1 MHSPVDSN
9 SDAPG
14 PDLDRPLPL
23 RRLVYLEEAGEVTI
37 GSPETDTYAV
47 FPADGAELVR
57 TLADGLTPREA
68 AERYRAAY
76 GESVDIADLIEVL
89 AELDLLRP
97 ADAPTAETPTAETA
111 ENAPVR
117 WQRLGGLLFG
127 RPALVGYALVTVL
140 AAVEMVR
147 VPALVPRTDNL
158 FFTSSYTLVV
168 LLLFFGQAPLLALHE
183 AFHALAGRRLG
194 LRSRLSVGH
203 RLVYLVLETSLDG
216 LVSVPRRQRYLPI
229 LAGMLADVL
238 AIAALTLVA
247 DGTRGSAATVARLC
261 LAMAYATVLRL
272 AWQGFFYLRTDL
284 YVLLST
290 ALGCVNLHAAA
301 VDVLRNTTRRITGRP
316 PVDLEAHH
324 PVDRRVARWY
334 SWLMV
339 VGYAFTL
346 SMFAGVVVPT
356 AYRLLHD
363 VWSRMTG
370 HGSTAAR
377 LDSIVLLLLS
387 LGQTAAVVVLAVRE
401 RRAARRPAPARTA

>member
-14 PDLDRPLPL
+14 LDLDRPLPL
-23 RRLVYLEEAGEVTI
+23 RRLVYLEEADEVTI

-57 TLADGLTPREA
+57 MLADGLTPREA
-68 AERYRAAY
+68 AERYRTAH

-89 AELDLLRP
+89 AELDLFRP
-97 ADAPTAETPTAETA
+97 ADAPTAET
-111 ENAPVR
+111 APVR

-127 RPALVGYALVTVL
+127 RPALLGYALVTVL

-158 FFTSSYTLVV
+158 FFTTSYTLVV

-216 LVSVPRRQRYLPI
+216 LVSVPRRKRYLPI

-238 AIAALTLVA
+238 AIAVLTLIA
-247 DGTRGSAATVARLC
+247 DVTRGGAATVARLC
-261 LAMAYATVLRL
+261 LAIAYATVLRL

-301 VDVLRNTTRRITGRP
+301 VDVLRSTVRRVTGRP

-334 SWLMV
+334 AWLMV

-346 SMFAGVVVPT
+346 TMFAGVVVPT

-363 VWSRMTG
+363 VWLRMTG
-370 HGSTAAR
+370 QGSTAAR

>member
-9 SDAPG
+9 PDAPG
-14 PDLDRPLPL
+14 LDLDRPLPL
-23 RRLVYLEEAGEVTI
+23 RRLVYLEEADEVTI

-57 TLADGLTPREA
+57 MLADGLTPREA
-68 AERYRAAY
+68 AERYRTAH
-76 GESVDIADLIEVL
+76 GESVDIADLVEVL
-89 AELDLLRP
+89 ADLDLLRP
-97 ADAPTAETPTAETA
+97 ADTPTAET
-111 ENAPVR
+111 APVR
-117 WQRLGGLLFG
+117 WQRLGGLVFG
-127 RPALVGYALVTVL
+127 RPALVGYALVTAL

-238 AIAALTLVA
+238 AIAVLTLVA
-247 DGTRGSAATVARLC
+247 DATRGGAATVARLC
-261 LAMAYATVLRL
+261 LAIAYATVLRL

-301 VDVLRNTTRRITGRP
+301 VDVLRNTVRRVTGRT
-316 PVDLEAHH
+316 PVDLEVHH
-324 PVDRRVARWY
+324 PVDRRAARWY

-346 SMFAGVVVPT
+346 TMFAGVVVPT

-363 VWSRMTG
+363 VWLRMTG
-370 HGSTAAR
+370 QGSTAAR

-387 LGQTAAVVVLAVRE
+387 LAQTAAVVVLAVRE

>member
-14 PDLDRPLPL
+14 LDLDRPLPL
-23 RRLVYLEEAGEVTI
+23 RRLVYLEEADEVTI

-57 TLADGLTPREA
+57 MLADGLTPRAA
-68 AERYRAAY
+68 AERYRIAH
-76 GESVDIADLIEVL
+76 GESVDIADLVEVL

-97 ADAPTAETPTAETA
+97 ADAPTAAT
-111 ENAPVR
+111 APVR

-127 RPALVGYALVTVL
+127 RPALFGYALVTAL
-140 AAVEMVR
+140 AVVEMLR
-147 VPALVPRTDNL
+147 VPGLVPRTDNL
-158 FFTSSYTLVV
+158 FFTTSYTLVV

-238 AIAALTLVA
+238 AISVLTLIA
-247 DGTRGSAATVARLC
+247 DVTRGGAATVSRLC
-261 LAMAYATVLRL
+261 LAMAWATVLRL

-301 VDVLRNTTRRITGRP
+301 VDVLRNTVRRFTGRP
-316 PVDLEAHH
+316 PVDLAVHH

-346 SMFAGVVVPT
+346 TMFAGVVVPT

-363 VWSRMTG
+363 VWLRMTG
-370 HGSTAAR
+370 QGSTAAR

-387 LGQTAAVVVLAVRE
+387 LAQTTAVVVLALRE

>member
-14 PDLDRPLPL
+14 LDLDRPLPL
-23 RRLVYLEEAGEVTI
+23 RRLVYLEEADEVTI

-57 TLADGLTPREA
+57 MLADGLTPREA
-68 AERYRAAY
+68 AERYRTAY
-76 GESVDIADLIEVL
+76 GESVDIADLVEVL
-89 AELDLLRP
+89 AELDLFRP
-97 ADAPTAETPTAETA
+97 ADAPAAET
-111 ENAPVR
+111 APVR
-117 WQRLGGLLFG
+117 WQRLGAVVFG
-127 RPALVGYALVTVL
+127 RPALLGYALVTAL

-158 FFTSSYTLVV
+158 FFTTSYTLVV

-216 LVSVPRRQRYLPI
+216 LVSVPRRQRYLPV

-238 AIAALTLVA
+238 AIAVLTLIA
-247 DGTRGSAATVARLC
+247 DVTRGGAATVARLC
-261 LAMAYATVLRL
+261 LAIAYATVLRL

-301 VDVLRNTTRRITGRP
+301 VDVLRSTVRRVTGRP
-316 PVDLEAHH
+316 PVDLEVHH

-346 SMFAGVVVPT
+346 TMFAGVVVPT

-363 VWSRMTG
+363 VWLRMTG
-370 HGSTAAR
+370 QGSTAAR

-387 LGQTAAVVVLAVRE
+387 LAQTAAVVVLAVRE
-401 RRAARRPAPARTA
+401 RRAARRPAPVRTA

>member
-9 SDAPG
+9 PDAPG
-14 PDLDRPLPL
+14 LDLDRPLPL
-23 RRLVYLEEAGEVTI
+23 RRLVYLEEADEVTI

-57 TLADGLTPREA
+57 MLADGLTPREA
-68 AERYRAAY
+68 AERYLSAH
-76 GESVDIADLIEVL
+76 GESVDIADLVEAL
-89 AELDLLRP
+89 ADLDLLRP
-97 ADAPTAETPTAETA
+97 ADEPTAGAAP
-111 ENAPVR
+111 APVR
-117 WQRLGGLLFG
+117 WQRLGKLLFG
-127 RPALVGYALVTVL
+127 RPALAAYALVTVL
-140 AAVEMVR
+140 AAIEMVR

-158 FFTSSYTLVV
+158 FFTTSYTLVV
-168 LLLFFGQAPLLALHE
+168 LVLFLGQAPLLALHE

-238 AIAALTLVA
+238 AIAALTLIA
-247 DGTRGSAATVARLC
+247 DATRGGAATVSRLC
-261 LAMAYATVLRL
+261 LAIAWATVLRL

-301 VDVLRNTTRRITGRP
+301 VDVLRNAVRRVTGRP
-316 PVDLEAHH
+316 PVDLAAHH
-324 PVDRRVARWY
+324 PVDRRTARWY
-334 SWLMV
+334 AWLMV

-346 SMFAGVVVPT
+346 TMFAGVVVPT

-363 VWSRMTG
+363 VWLRITG
-370 HGSTAAR
+370 QGSTAAR
-377 LDSIVLLLLS
+377 LDSIVLLVLS
-387 LGQTAAVVVLAVRE
+387 LAQTGAVVVLAVRE
-401 RRAARRPAPARTA
+401 RRTARRAGPARTT

>member
-14 PDLDRPLPL
+14 LDLDRPLPM
-23 RRLVYLEEAGEVTI
+23 RRLVYLEEADEVTI

-57 TLADGLTPREA
+57 MLADGLTPREA
-68 AERYRAAY
+68 AERYRTAH
-76 GESVDIADLIEVL
+76 GESVDIADLVEVL
-89 AELDLLRP
+89 AELDLFRP
-97 ADAPTAETPTAETA
+97 ADTPTAET
-111 ENAPVR
+111 APVR

-127 RPALVGYALVTVL
+127 RPALVGYALLTAL

-158 FFTSSYTLVV
+158 FFTTSYTLVV

-238 AIAALTLVA
+238 AIAVLTLIA
-247 DGTRGSAATVARLC
+247 DVTRGGAATVARLC
-261 LAMAYATVLRL
+261 LAIAYATVLRL

-301 VDVLRNTTRRITGRP
+301 VDVLRNTVRRVTGRP
-316 PVDLEAHH
+316 PVDLEVHH
-324 PVDRRVARWY
+324 PVDRRAARWY
-334 SWLMV
+334 AWLMV

-346 SMFAGVVVPT
+346 TMFAGVVVPT

-363 VWSRMTG
+363 VWLRMTG
-370 HGSTAAR
+370 QGSTAAR

-387 LGQTAAVVVLAVRE
+387 LAQTAAVVVLAVRE

>member
-14 PDLDRPLPL
+14 LDLDRPLPL
-23 RRLVYLEEAGEVTI
+23 RRLVYLEEADEVTI

-57 TLADGLTPREA
+57 MLADGLTPREA
-68 AERYRAAY
+68 AERYRTAH
-76 GESVDIADLIEVL
+76 GESVDIADLVEVL
-89 AELDLLRP
+89 ADLDLLRP
-97 ADAPTAETPTAETA
+97 ADAPTVET
-111 ENAPVR
+111 APVR
-117 WQRLGGLLFG
+117 WQRLGGIVFG
-127 RPALVGYALVTVL
+127 RPALVGYALVTAL

-158 FFTSSYTLVV
+158 FFTTSYTLVV

-238 AIAALTLVA
+238 AIAVLTLVA
-247 DGTRGSAATVARLC
+247 DATRGGAATVARLC
-261 LAMAYATVLRL
+261 LAIAYATVLRL

-301 VDVLRNTTRRITGRP
+301 VDVLRNTVGRVTGRP
-316 PVDLEAHH
+316 PVDLEVHH
-324 PVDRRVARWY
+324 PVDRRAARWY

-346 SMFAGVVVPT
+346 TMFAGVVVPT

-363 VWSRMTG
+363 VWLRMTG
-370 HGSTAAR
+370 QGSTAAR

-387 LGQTAAVVVLAVRE
+387 LAQTAAVVVLAVRE
-401 RRAARRPAPARTA
+401 RRAARRPAPARSA

>member
-1 MHSPVDSN
+1 M
-9 SDAPG
+9 
-14 PDLDRPLPL
+14 
-23 RRLVYLEEAGEVTI
+23 RRLVYLEEADEVTI

-57 TLADGLTPREA
+57 MLADGLTPREA
-68 AERYRAAY
+68 AERYRTAH
-76 GESVDIADLIEVL
+76 GESVDIADLVEVL
-89 AELDLLRP
+89 AELDLFRP
-97 ADAPTAETPTAETA
+97 ADTPTAET
-111 ENAPVR
+111 APVR

-127 RPALVGYALVTVL
+127 RPALVGYALLTAL

-158 FFTSSYTLVV
+158 FFTTSYTLVV

-238 AIAALTLVA
+238 AIAVLTLIA
-247 DGTRGSAATVARLC
+247 DVTRGGAATVARLC
-261 LAMAYATVLRL
+261 LAIAYATVLRL

-301 VDVLRNTTRRITGRP
+301 VDVLRNTVRRVTGRP
-316 PVDLEAHH
+316 PVDLEVHH
-324 PVDRRVARWY
+324 PVDRRAARWY
-334 SWLMV
+334 AWLMV

-346 SMFAGVVVPT
+346 TMFAGVVVPT

-363 VWSRMTG
+363 VWLRMTG
-370 HGSTAAR
+370 QGSTAAR

-387 LGQTAAVVVLAVRE
+387 LAQTAAVVVLAVRE

>member
-14 PDLDRPLPL
+14 LDLDRPLPM
-23 RRLVYLEEAGEVTI
+23 RRLVYLEEADEVTI

-57 TLADGLTPREA
+57 MLADGLTPREA
-68 AERYRAAY
+68 AERYRTAH
-76 GESVDIADLIEVL
+76 GESVDIADLVEVL
-89 AELDLLRP
+89 AELDLLRR
-97 ADAPTAETPTAETA
+97 ADTPTAET
-111 ENAPVR
+111 APVR

-127 RPALVGYALVTVL
+127 RPALLGYALVTAL
-140 AAVEMVR
+140 AAVEMLR

-158 FFTSSYTLVV
+158 FFTTSYTLVV

-216 LVSVPRRQRYLPI
+216 LVSVPRRQRYLPV

-238 AIAALTLVA
+238 AIAVLTLIA
-247 DGTRGSAATVARLC
+247 DMTRGGAATVARLC
-261 LAMAYATVLRL
+261 LAIAYATVLRL

-290 ALGCVNLHAAA
+290 ALGCVDLHAAA
-301 VDVLRNTTRRITGRP
+301 VDVLRNTVRRVTRRP

-334 SWLMV
+334 AWLMV

-346 SMFAGVVVPT
+346 TMFAGVVVPT

-363 VWSRMTG
+363 VWLRMTG
-370 HGSTAAR
+370 QGSTAAR

-401 RRAARRPAPARTA
+401 RRAARRSAPVRTV

>member
-14 PDLDRPLPL
+14 LDLDRPLPL
-23 RRLVYLEEAGEVTI
+23 RRLVYLEEADEVTI

-57 TLADGLTPREA
+57 MLADGLTPREA
-68 AERYRAAY
+68 AERYRNAH
-76 GESVDIADLIEVL
+76 GESVDIADLVEVL

-97 ADAPTAETPTAETA
+97 AGTPKAET
-111 ENAPVR
+111 APVR

-127 RPALVGYALVTVL
+127 RPALLGYALLTAL

-158 FFTSSYTLVV
+158 FFTTSYTLVV

-238 AIAALTLVA
+238 AIAVLTLIA
-247 DGTRGSAATVARLC
+247 DATRGGAATVARLC
-261 LAMAYATVLRL
+261 VAIAYATVLRL

-301 VDVLRNTTRRITGRP
+301 VDVLRNTVRRVTGRP
-316 PVDLEAHH
+316 PVDLEVHH
-324 PVDRRVARWY
+324 PVDRRAARWY
-334 SWLMV
+334 AWLMV

-346 SMFAGVVVPT
+346 TMFAGVVVPT

-363 VWSRMTG
+363 VWLRITG
-370 HGSTAAR
+370 QGSTAAR

>member
-14 PDLDRPLPL
+14 LDLDRPLPL
-23 RRLVYLEEAGEVTI
+23 RRLVYLEEADEVTI

-57 TLADGLTPREA
+57 MLADGLTPREA
-68 AERYRAAY
+68 AERYRTAH
-76 GESVDIADLIEVL
+76 GESVDIADLVEVL
-89 AELDLLRP
+89 AELDLFRP
-97 ADAPTAETPTAETA
+97 ADAPTAET
-111 ENAPVR
+111 APVR

-127 RPALVGYALVTVL
+127 RPALLGYALVTAL

-158 FFTSSYTLVV
+158 FFTTSYTLVV

-216 LVSVPRRQRYLPI
+216 LVSVPRRKRYLPI

-238 AIAALTLVA
+238 AIAVLTLIA
-247 DGTRGSAATVARLC
+247 DVTRGGAATVARLC
-261 LAMAYATVLRL
+261 LAIAYATVLRL

-301 VDVLRNTTRRITGRP
+301 VDVLRSTVRRVTGRP
-316 PVDLEAHH
+316 PVDLDAHH

-334 SWLMV
+334 AWLMV

-346 SMFAGVVVPT
+346 TMFAGVVVPT

-363 VWSRMTG
+363 VWLRMTG
-370 HGSTAAR
+370 QGSTAAR

>member
-14 PDLDRPLPL
+14 LDLDRPLPL
-23 RRLVYLEEAGEVTI
+23 RRLVYLEEADEVTI

-57 TLADGLTPREA
+57 MLADGLTPREA
-68 AERYRAAY
+68 AERYRTAH
-76 GESVDIADLIEVL
+76 GESVDIADLVEVL
-89 AELDLLRP
+89 AELDLFRP
-97 ADAPTAETPTAETA
+97 ADAPTAET
-111 ENAPVR
+111 APVR

-127 RPALVGYALVTVL
+127 RPALLGYALVTAL
-140 AAVEMVR
+140 AAAEMVR

-158 FFTSSYTLVV
+158 FFTTSYTLVV

-216 LVSVPRRQRYLPI
+216 LVSVPRRKRYLPI

-238 AIAALTLVA
+238 AIAVLTLVA
-247 DGTRGSAATVARLC
+247 DVTRGGAATVARLC
-261 LAMAYATVLRL
+261 LAIAYATVLRL

-301 VDVLRNTTRRITGRP
+301 VDVLRNTVRRVTGRP

-334 SWLMV
+334 AWLMV

-346 SMFAGVVVPT
+346 TMFAGVVVPT
-356 AYRLLHD
+356 AFRLLHD
-363 VWSRMTG
+363 VWLRMTG
-370 HGSTAAR
+370 QGSTAAR

>member
-9 SDAPG
+9 SEAPG
-14 PDLDRPLPL
+14 LDLDRPLPL
-23 RRLVYLEEAGEVTI
+23 RRLVYLEEADEVTI

-57 TLADGLTPREA
+57 MLADGLTPREA
-68 AERYRAAY
+68 AERYRTAH
-76 GESVDIADLIEVL
+76 GESVDIADLVEVL
-89 AELDLLRP
+89 AELDLFRP
-97 ADAPTAETPTAETA
+97 ADAPAAET
-111 ENAPVR
+111 APVR

-127 RPALVGYALVTVL
+127 RPALLGYALVTAL
-140 AAVEMVR
+140 AAAEMVR

-158 FFTSSYTLVV
+158 FFTTSYTLVV

-216 LVSVPRRQRYLPI
+216 LVSVPRRKRYLPI

-238 AIAALTLVA
+238 AIAVLTLVA
-247 DGTRGSAATVARLC
+247 DVTRGGAATVARLC
-261 LAMAYATVLRL
+261 LAIAYATVLRL

-301 VDVLRNTTRRITGRP
+301 VDVLRNTVRRVTGRP

-334 SWLMV
+334 AWLMV

-346 SMFAGVVVPT
+346 TMFAGVVVPT

-363 VWSRMTG
+363 VWLRMTG
-370 HGSTAAR
+370 QGSTAAR

>member
-14 PDLDRPLPL
+14 LDLDRPLPL
-23 RRLVYLEEAGEVTI
+23 RRLVYLEEADEVTI

-57 TLADGLTPREA
+57 MLADGLTPREV
-68 AERYRAAY
+68 AERYRTAH

-89 AELDLLRP
+89 AELDLFRP
-97 ADAPTAETPTAETA
+97 ADAPTAET
-111 ENAPVR
+111 APVR

-127 RPALVGYALVTVL
+127 RPALLGYALVTVL

-158 FFTSSYTLVV
+158 FFTTSYTLVV

-216 LVSVPRRQRYLPI
+216 LVSVPRRKRYLPI

-238 AIAALTLVA
+238 AIAVLTLIA
-247 DGTRGSAATVARLC
+247 DVTRGGAATVARLC
-261 LAMAYATVLRL
+261 LAIAYATVLRL

-301 VDVLRNTTRRITGRP
+301 VDVLRSTVRRVTGRP

-334 SWLMV
+334 AWLMV

-346 SMFAGVVVPT
+346 TMFAGVVVPT

-363 VWSRMTG
+363 VWLRMTG
-370 HGSTAAR
+370 QGSTAAR

>member
-9 SDAPG
+9 PDAPG
-14 PDLDRPLPL
+14 LDLDRPLPL
-23 RRLVYLEEAGEVTI
+23 RRLVYLEEADEVTI

-57 TLADGLTPREA
+57 MLADGLTPREA
-68 AERYRAAY
+68 AERYRTAH
-76 GESVDIADLIEVL
+76 GESVDIADLVEVL
-89 AELDLLRP
+89 ADLDLLRP
-97 ADAPTAETPTAETA
+97 ADTPTAET
-111 ENAPVR
+111 APVR
-117 WQRLGGLLFG
+117 WQRLGGLVFG
-127 RPALVGYALVTVL
+127 RPALMGYALVTAL

-238 AIAALTLVA
+238 AIAVLTLIA
-247 DGTRGSAATVARLC
+247 DATRGGAATVARLC
-261 LAMAYATVLRL
+261 LAIAYATVLRL

-301 VDVLRNTTRRITGRP
+301 VDVLRNTVRRVTGRT
-316 PVDLEAHH
+316 PVDLEVHH
-324 PVDRRVARWY
+324 PVDRRAARWY

-346 SMFAGVVVPT
+346 TMFAGVVVPT

-363 VWSRMTG
+363 VWLRMTG
-370 HGSTAAR
+370 QGSTAAR

-387 LGQTAAVVVLAVRE
+387 LAQTAAVVVLAVRE

>member
-1 MHSPVDSN
+1 M
-9 SDAPG
+9 
-14 PDLDRPLPL
+14 
-23 RRLVYLEEAGEVTI
+23 RRLVYLEEADEVTI

-57 TLADGLTPREA
+57 MLADGLTPREA
-68 AERYRAAY
+68 AERYRTAH
-76 GESVDIADLIEVL
+76 GESVDIADLVDVL
-89 AELDLLRP
+89 AELDLFRP
-97 ADAPTAETPTAETA
+97 ADTPTAETV
-111 ENAPVR
+111 PVR

-127 RPALVGYALVTVL
+127 RPALVGYALLTAL

-158 FFTSSYTLVV
+158 FFTTSYTLVV

-238 AIAALTLVA
+238 AIAVLTLIA
-247 DGTRGSAATVARLC
+247 DVTRGGAATVARLC
-261 LAMAYATVLRL
+261 LAIAYATVLRL

-301 VDVLRNTTRRITGRP
+301 VDVLRNTVRRVTGRP
-316 PVDLEAHH
+316 PVDLEVHH
-324 PVDRRVARWY
+324 PVDRRAARWY
-334 SWLMV
+334 AWLMV

-346 SMFAGVVVPT
+346 TMFAGVVVPT

-363 VWSRMTG
+363 VWLRMTG
-370 HGSTAAR
+370 QGSTAAR

-387 LGQTAAVVVLAVRE
+387 LAQTAAVVVLAVRE
-401 RRAARRPAPARTA
+401 RRAARRPVPARTA

>member
-14 PDLDRPLPL
+14 LDLDRPLPL
-23 RRLVYLEEAGEVTI
+23 RRLVYLEEADEVTI

-57 TLADGLTPREA
+57 MLADGLTPHEA
-68 AERYRAAY
+68 AERYRTAH
-76 GESVDIADLIEVL
+76 GESVDIADLVEVL
-89 AELDLLRP
+89 ADLDLLRP
-97 ADAPTAETPTAETA
+97 ADTPTAET
-111 ENAPVR
+111 APVR
-117 WQRLGGLLFG
+117 WQRLGGLVFG
-127 RPALVGYALVTVL
+127 RPALVGYALLTVL

-158 FFTSSYTLVV
+158 FFTTSYTLVV

-216 LVSVPRRQRYLPI
+216 LVSVPRRKRYLPV

-238 AIAALTLVA
+238 AIAVLTLVA
-247 DGTRGSAATVARLC
+247 DVTRGGAATVARLC
-261 LAMAYATVLRL
+261 LAIAYATVLRL

-301 VDVLRNTTRRITGRP
+301 VDVLRNTGRRFTGRP
-316 PVDLEAHH
+316 PVDLEVHH

-346 SMFAGVVVPT
+346 TMFAGVVVPT

-363 VWSRMTG
+363 VWLRMTG
-370 HGSTAAR
+370 QGSTAAR

-387 LGQTAAVVVLAVRE
+387 LAQTAAVVVLAVRE

>member
-14 PDLDRPLPL
+14 LDLDRPLPL
-23 RRLVYLEEAGEVTI
+23 RRLVYLEEADEVTI

-57 TLADGLTPREA
+57 MLADGLTPHEA
-68 AERYRAAY
+68 AERYRTAH
-76 GESVDIADLIEVL
+76 GESVDIADLVEVL
-89 AELDLLRP
+89 ADLDLLRP
-97 ADAPTAETPTAETA
+97 ADTPTAET
-111 ENAPVR
+111 APVR
-117 WQRLGGLLFG
+117 WQRLGGVVFG
-127 RPALVGYALVTVL
+127 RPALVGYALLTVL

-158 FFTSSYTLVV
+158 FFTTSYTLVV

-216 LVSVPRRQRYLPI
+216 LVSVPRRKRYLPI

-238 AIAALTLVA
+238 AIAVLTLVA
-247 DGTRGSAATVARLC
+247 DVTRGGAATVARLC
-261 LAMAYATVLRL
+261 LAIAYATVLRL

-301 VDVLRNTTRRITGRP
+301 VDVLRNTGRRFTGRP
-316 PVDLEAHH
+316 PVDLEVHH

-346 SMFAGVVVPT
+346 TMFAGVVVPT

-363 VWSRMTG
+363 VWLRMTG
-370 HGSTAAR
+370 QGSTAAR

-387 LGQTAAVVVLAVRE
+387 LAQTAAVVVLAVRE

>member
-14 PDLDRPLPL
+14 LDLDRPLPL
-23 RRLVYLEEAGEVTI
+23 RRLVYLEEADEVTI

-57 TLADGLTPREA
+57 MLADGLTPREA
-68 AERYRAAY
+68 AERYRAAH
-76 GESVDIADLIEVL
+76 GESVDIADLVEVL
-89 AELDLLRP
+89 AELDLFRP
-97 ADAPTAETPTAETA
+97 ADAPTAET
-111 ENAPVR
+111 APVR

-127 RPALVGYALVTVL
+127 RPALLGYALVTAL

-158 FFTSSYTLVV
+158 FFTTSYTLVV

-216 LVSVPRRQRYLPI
+216 LVSVPRRKRYLPI

-238 AIAALTLVA
+238 AIAALTLIA
-247 DGTRGSAATVARLC
+247 DVTRGGAATVARLC
-261 LAMAYATVLRL
+261 LAIAYATVLRL

-301 VDVLRNTTRRITGRP
+301 VDVLRTTVRRVTGRP

-334 SWLMV
+334 AWLMV

-346 SMFAGVVVPT
+346 TMFAGVVVPT

-363 VWSRMTG
+363 VWLRMTG
-370 HGSTAAR
+370 QGSTAAR
-377 LDSIVLLLLS
+377 LDSVVLLLLS

>member
-14 PDLDRPLPL
+14 LDLDRPLPL
-23 RRLVYLEEAGEVTI
+23 RRLVYLEEADEVTI

-57 TLADGLTPREA
+57 MLADGLTPREA
-68 AERYRAAY
+68 AERYRTTH
-76 GESVDIADLIEVL
+76 GESVDIADLVEVL
-89 AELDLLRP
+89 ADLDLVRP
-97 ADAPTAETPTAETA
+97 ADAPTAET
-111 ENAPVR
+111 APVR
-117 WQRLGGLLFG
+117 WQRLGGLVFG
-127 RPALVGYALVTVL
+127 RPALVGYALVTAL

-238 AIAALTLVA
+238 AIAVLTLVA
-247 DGTRGSAATVARLC
+247 DATRGGAATVARLC
-261 LAMAYATVLRL
+261 LAIAYATVLRL

-301 VDVLRNTTRRITGRP
+301 VDVLRNTVGRVTGRP
-316 PVDLEAHH
+316 PVDLEVHH
-324 PVDRRVARWY
+324 PVDRRAARWY

-346 SMFAGVVVPT
+346 TMFAGVVVPT

-363 VWSRMTG
+363 VWLRMTG
-370 HGSTAAR
+370 QGSTAAR

-387 LGQTAAVVVLAVRE
+387 LAQTAAVVVLAVRE

>member
-1 MHSPVDSN
+1 MHSPVYSN

-14 PDLDRPLPL
+14 LDLDRPLPL
-23 RRLVYLEEAGEVTI
+23 RRLVYLEEADEVTI

-57 TLADGLTPREA
+57 MLADGLTPREA
-68 AERYRAAY
+68 AERYRTAH
-76 GESVDIADLIEVL
+76 GESVDIADLVEVL

-97 ADAPTAETPTAETA
+97 ADTPTAEA
-111 ENAPVR
+111 VRVR

-127 RPALVGYALVTVL
+127 RPALLGYALVTAL

-158 FFTSSYTLVV
+158 FFTTSYTLVV

-216 LVSVPRRQRYLPI
+216 LVSVPRRKRYLPI

-238 AIAALTLVA
+238 AIAVLTLVA
-247 DGTRGSAATVARLC
+247 DVTRGGAATVAALC
-261 LAMAYATVLRL
+261 LAIAYATVLRL

-301 VDVLRNTTRRITGRP
+301 VDVLRNTVRRVTGRP
-316 PVDLEAHH
+316 PADLEAHH

-334 SWLMV
+334 AWLMV
-339 VGYAFTL
+339 AGYAFTL
-346 SMFAGVVVPT
+346 AMFAGVVVPT

-363 VWSRMTG
+363 VWLRMTG
-370 HGSTAAR
+370 QGSTAAR

>member
-9 SDAPG
+9 PDAPG
-14 PDLDRPLPL
+14 LDLDRPLPL
-23 RRLVYLEEAGEVTI
+23 RRLVYLEEADEVTI

-57 TLADGLTPREA
+57 MLADGLTPREA
-68 AERYRAAY
+68 AERYRTAH
-76 GESVDIADLIEVL
+76 GESVDIADLVEVL
-89 AELDLLRP
+89 ADLDLLRT
-97 ADAPTAETPTAETA
+97 ADTPTAET
-111 ENAPVR
+111 APVR
-117 WQRLGGLLFG
+117 WQRLGGLVFG
-127 RPALVGYALVTVL
+127 RPALVGYALVTAL

-238 AIAALTLVA
+238 AIAVLTLVA
-247 DGTRGSAATVARLC
+247 DATRGGAATVARLC
-261 LAMAYATVLRL
+261 LAIAYATVLRL

-301 VDVLRNTTRRITGRP
+301 VDVLRNTVRRVTGRT
-316 PVDLEAHH
+316 PVDLEVHH
-324 PVDRRVARWY
+324 PVDRRAARWY

-346 SMFAGVVVPT
+346 TMFAGVVVPT

-363 VWSRMTG
+363 VWLRMTG
-370 HGSTAAR
+370 QGSTAAR

-387 LGQTAAVVVLAVRE
+387 LAQTAAVVVLAVRE

>member
-9 SDAPG
+9 PDAPG
-14 PDLDRPLPL
+14 LDLDRPLPL
-23 RRLVYLEEAGEVTI
+23 RRLVYLEEADEVTI

-57 TLADGLTPREA
+57 MLADGLTPREA
-68 AERYRAAY
+68 AERYRTAH
-76 GESVDIADLIEVL
+76 GESVDIADLVEVL
-89 AELDLLRP
+89 ADLDLLRP
-97 ADAPTAETPTAETA
+97 ADTPTAET
-111 ENAPVR
+111 APVR
-117 WQRLGGLLFG
+117 WQRLGGLVFG
-127 RPALVGYALVTVL
+127 RPALMGYALVTAL

-238 AIAALTLVA
+238 AIAVLTLVA
-247 DGTRGSAATVARLC
+247 DATRGGAATVARLC
-261 LAMAYATVLRL
+261 LAIAYATVLRL

-301 VDVLRNTTRRITGRP
+301 VDVLRNTVRRVTGRT
-316 PVDLEAHH
+316 PVDLEVHH
-324 PVDRRVARWY
+324 PVDRRAARWY

-346 SMFAGVVVPT
+346 TMFAGVVVPT

-363 VWSRMTG
+363 VWLRMTG
-370 HGSTAAR
+370 QGSTAAR

-387 LGQTAAVVVLAVRE
+387 LAQTAAVVVLAVRE

>member
-9 SDAPG
+9 PDAPG
-14 PDLDRPLPL
+14 LDLDRPLPL
-23 RRLVYLEEAGEVTI
+23 RRLVYLEEADEVTI

-57 TLADGLTPREA
+57 MLADGLTPREA
-68 AERYRAAY
+68 AERYRAAH
-76 GESVDIADLIEVL
+76 GESVDIADLVEVL
-89 AELDLLRP
+89 ADLDLLRP
-97 ADAPTAETPTAETA
+97 ADAPTAET
-111 ENAPVR
+111 APVR
-117 WQRLGGLLFG
+117 WQRLGGLVFG
-127 RPALVGYALVTVL
+127 RPALVGYALLTAL

-158 FFTSSYTLVV
+158 FFTTSYTLVV

-238 AIAALTLVA
+238 AIAVLTLVA
-247 DGTRGSAATVARLC
+247 DVTRGGAATVARLC
-261 LAMAYATVLRL
+261 LAIAYATVLRL

-301 VDVLRNTTRRITGRP
+301 VDVLRNTVRRVTGRP
-316 PVDLEAHH
+316 PVDLEVHH
-324 PVDRRVARWY
+324 PVDRRAARWY
-334 SWLMV
+334 AWLMV

-346 SMFAGVVVPT
+346 TMFAGVVVPT

-363 VWSRMTG
+363 VWLRMTG
-370 HGSTAAR
+370 QGSTAAR

-387 LGQTAAVVVLAVRE
+387 LAQTAAVVVLAVRE